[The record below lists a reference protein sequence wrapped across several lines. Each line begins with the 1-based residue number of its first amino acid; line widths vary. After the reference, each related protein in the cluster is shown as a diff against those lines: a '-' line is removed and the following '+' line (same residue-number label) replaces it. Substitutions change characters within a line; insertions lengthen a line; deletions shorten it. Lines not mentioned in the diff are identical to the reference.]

1 LISALC
7 AYNNAYMNYKD
18 LENLVID
25 WAEDRDIFAN
35 SNPIKQ
41 IGKTQEELDETLE
54 ALNKLS
60 LLSNPQNLIA
70 KSEAMA
76 EVKDGIGDMIVT
88 IILLSEMVGVKM
100 EDCLQAAYDEIKD
113 RKGKMVDGLFVK
125 EG

>member
-1 LISALC
+1 
-7 AYNNAYMNYKD
+7 MNYKD

-100 EDCLQAAYDEIKD
+100 EDCLQAAYDEIKH